1 MADKLRLHGW
11 RVIAVGVLAAALVF
25 DGLFI
30 SAATARSA
38 GVRTPTAT
46 TGNTYGGLTAQGMP
60 VVVDMKASRRQLV
73 RAVTV
78 LELTCTSGASGLAPD
93 RYTSLPV
100 KRSGKFAVRF
110 GPVTERNAD
119 GTTTDYQG
127 SMSGR
132 LNSAKTKI
140 SGTWRF
146 TYVEHDAAGAVT
158 DTCDSGSVAW
168 TAKQ

>member
-46 TGNTYGGLTAQGMP
+46 TGNTYGGLTAQGWP
-60 VVVDMKASRRQLV
+60 VVVDMKADRRQVV
-73 RAVTV
+73 RAVAG
-78 LELTCTSGASGLAPD
+78 LDMTCTSGRSATIPD
-93 RYTSLPV
+93 KYLKVAV
-100 KRSGKFAVRF
+100 KKSGKFSKRF
-110 GPVTERNAD
+110 GPSTQRNDD
-119 GTTTDYQG
+119 GTTADVQG
-127 SMSGR
+127 SFSGR
-132 LNSAKTKI
+132 LNQAQTKI
-140 SGTWRF
+140 AGTWRLIY
-146 TYVEHDAAGAVT
+146 TEYDAAGAVT